1 MCNIEGYCYA
11 NNDNTTRA
19 NLFKDDLHLLDTG
32 KQILAD
38 NFVFTVNRSFF
49 NVLHI
54 ASECGFES
62 SVEKPIYM
70 DSNEDKSPDLK
81 IVQDARLRYLK

>member
-19 NLFKDDLHLLDTG
+19 NLFKDDLQLH
-32 KQILAD
+32 
-38 NFVFTVNRSFF
+38 FVFTANRSFF

-81 IVQDARLRYLK
+81 KLQDARLKYLK

>member
-38 NFVFTVNRSFF
+38 DFVFNVNINFSMSCTFHP
-49 NVLHI
+49 NVLLT
-54 ASECGFES
+54 
-62 SVEKPIYM
+62 V
-70 DSNEDKSPDLK
+70 
-81 IVQDARLRYLK
+81 V